1 MSDENKA
8 AHEKEGCDSI
18 EKEIASLKSI
28 YRISIETR
36 NFEITQLINRS
47 NFFMLFQ
54 SVLLASIMQE
64 QLKRPFVEFMICITG
79 VMMSYY
85 QLQMAS
91 GAKFWQERW
100 EQRVLSF
107 ERMLCE
113 KLKDQQG
120 LSYHLFSVAPEEIKK
135 DVQQGLTG
143 SGVINFLI
151 LQRNSVSRAP
161 IKVALVLL
169 IIWIVL
175 LASTLNWNSVYT
187 SSLISGLK

>member
-1 MSDENKA
+1 MSDENTA
-8 AHEKEGCDSI
+8 AHKKERRDSI